1 MAWGLGVGV
10 AVAGWRADLSLPRNN
25 RVVAL
30 VVVGRG
36 GCIIVRVRVSRKGIV
51 L

>member
-36 GCIIVRVRVSRKGIV
+36 GCILSESEFRAKVW
-51 L
+51 